1 MSRLALMSSVKKHFQ
16 PLTVQKMYEN
26 LKDML
31 NDEKS
36 FPNGDDCI
44 WTWKIE
50 FVLLLKWIDNNF
62 IFSPSVVFK
71 IK

>member
-44 WTWKIE
+44 
-50 FVLLLKWIDNNF
+50 
-62 IFSPSVVFK
+62 
-71 IK
+71 